1 MSQEHSVFV
10 ELTYYALVSSTLTF
24 VLFALKQL
32 LVRCRGPK
40 EWIAFVNLTGVAA
53 AWFCTSVSFTI
64 FNKFF
69 MQLWRGGFHYPI
81 LTTTVHMFLKVLVSR
96 VWLSRNRDHFPNREL
111 PPVSWGMFFTVIA
124 PIGVL
129 TALDVMLSNLGIL
142 YAPLSIYT
150 AIKGSVPVF
159 IFLFGVV
166 LGNEVFSAPV
176 LLALSGI
183 AAGLAVAVVSST
195 STSLI
200 GVLLCVSASACGG
213 LRWTLSERLL
223 RSDPPSSSHS
233 SAVGIMVALYRF
245 APVSAA
251 AILPIGLWFEGPAF
265 MAEEVT
271 GRWTSSLLW
280 QIGGITLSGGAIS
293 FVLIALELSLVS
305 LSSSLTLGVLGTIKE
320 MLQIALSL
328 VIFQERMSPQTGSG
342 LAFAVASGM
351 AYRWVKAVQKQ
362 EADLG
367 KIVTD
372 ETDALLVELD
382 TIFSSV
388 HSRDDEEEEDES
400 SGEGSA
406 VPAAS

>member
-1 MSQEHSVFV
+1 MFV
-10 ELTYYALVSSTLTF
+10 ELSYYALASSGLTLT
-24 VLFALKQL
+24 LFALKQL

-40 EWIAFVNLTGVAA
+40 EWINFVNLSGVAA

-96 VWLSRNRDHFPNREL
+96 VWLSRNRDQFPNREL
-111 PPVSWGMFFTVIA
+111 PLASWGTFLTVIA

-166 LGNEVFSAPV
+166 LGNEIFSIPV

-195 STSLI
+195 SASLV

-213 LRWTLSERLL
+213 LRWTLSEHLL
-223 RSDPPSSSHS
+223 RSESPSSSHS
-233 SAVGIMVALYRF
+233 GSAIMVALYRF

-265 MAEEVT
+265 LAEEAT

-280 QIGGITLSGGAIS
+280 QVGGITLCGGAIS

-305 LSSSLTLGVLGTIKE
+305 LSSSLALGVLGTIKE

-328 VIFQERMSPQTGSG
+328 VIFQERMSAQTGSG
-342 LAFAVASGM
+342 LAFAVASGVV
-351 AYRWVKAVQKQ
+351 YRWVKAVQKQ
-362 EADLG
+362 EAELG

-382 TIFSSV
+382 TVFSSV
-388 HSRDDEEEEDES
+388 HSRDDEEEES
-400 SGEGSA
+400 SREGPAA
-406 VPAAS
+406 VPAASKGSPG